1 MRGSFPRPLC
11 LCLGRCA
18 QQAAA
23 TSPKRGEGRLVP
35 TAEPVPDFT
44 VLHAAL
50 APYVHDSVEA
60 KMRPEDIIRAQEF
73 SKQCIE
79 SSYAQ
84 ALFGWQS
91 GAQSQRYTRTA
102 NKRTLAQ
109 RAAQRLSGKP

>member
-1 MRGSFPRPLC
+1 MDRFLAPFVCVWGDVLSRLLRLPLS
-11 LCLGRCA
+11 GA
-18 QQAAA
+18 KDGWY
-23 TSPKRGEGRLVP
+23 PP
-35 TAEPVPDFT
+35 AEPVPDFT